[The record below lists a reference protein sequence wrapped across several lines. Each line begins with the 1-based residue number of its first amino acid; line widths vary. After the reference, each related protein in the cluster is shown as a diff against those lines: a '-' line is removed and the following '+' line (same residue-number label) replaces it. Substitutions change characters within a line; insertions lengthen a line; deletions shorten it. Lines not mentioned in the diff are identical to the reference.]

1 MTSAF
6 TSGSVPALDD
16 ALMNTIC
23 TNMEPIRV
31 IEREGFLQ
39 FVNVAIPGYKLP
51 SRDGLREVAGRQ
63 HSWTATSRLTC
74 ILPIFTRLME
84 SNEGARIRCEC
95 DATLQKCNIAD

>member
-16 ALMNTIC
+16 AMLNMIC

-31 IEREGFLQ
+31 IEMEGFLQ

-51 SRDGLREVAGRQ
+51 SRDHLREVA
-63 HSWTATSRLTC
+63 
-74 ILPIFTRLME
+74 
-84 SNEGARIRCEC
+84 ARDPSAE
-95 DATLQKCNIAD
+95 